1 MKNKIKIISV
11 FGTRPDAVK
20 MAPLINKLNNNKHIE
35 SIICSTGQHKEM
47 LDQVIKIFD
56 IVPDY
61 DLKIMKAN
69 QSLEYITSSIM
80 SKLGQVID
88 KENPDLILVHGD
100 TTTCLVSSLT
110 SFYKK
115 IPVGHVEAGLR
126 TFDMHSPFPEEM
138 NRKLVGSL
146 ASLHFSPTLS
156 NKNNL
161 LKEGIDEKNITVT
174 GNTVID
180 ALNTTV
186 TTNYTFEQEKLN
198 SIDYTNKRVITITA
212 HRRENIGKPLENIC
226 NAILTLSKQYDDILF
241 IYAVHLN
248 PAVKNIVYPMLQNK
262 SNILLIP
269 PVNVRDLHN
278 LMKRSYLIMTDSGG
292 LQEEAPSLG
301 KPVLVLRK
309 ETERPEAIKAGTVK
323 LTGTN
328 TNDIIADAK
337 LLLDDTTLYKKMAT
351 AINPY
356 GDGHASEKIID
367 AILLYF
373 NKQ

>member
-20 MAPLINKLNNNKHIE
+20 MAPLIKKLNNNKHIE

-61 DLKIMKAN
+61 DLKIMKTN

-88 KENPDLILVHGD
+88 KEKPDLILVHGD

-115 IPVGHVEAGLR
+115 VPIGHVEAGLR
-126 TFDMHSPFPEEM
+126 TFDMYSPFPEEI

-146 ASLHFSPTLS
+146 ASLHFAPTLS

-161 LKEGIDEKNITVT
+161 LKEGIDEKNIIIT

-180 ALNTTV
+180 ALNTTI
-186 TTNYTFEQEKLN
+186 TTNYTFEQEELN
-198 SIDYTNKRVITITA
+198 KIDYNNKRIITITA

-226 NAILTLSKQYDDILF
+226 NAILTLAKQYDDILF

-328 TNDIIADAK
+328 TNDIIADTK
-337 LLLDDTTLYKKMAT
+337 LLLDDTTFYKKMAT
-351 AINPY
+351 AVNPY
-356 GDGHASEKIID
+356 GNGHASEKIID
-367 AILLYF
+367 AILSYF

>member
-1 MKNKIKIISV
+1 MKKKVKIISI

-20 MAPLINKLNNNKHIE
+20 MAPLIKKLNSNKHID
-35 SIICSTGQHKEM
+35 SIVCSTGQHKEM

-69 QSLEYITSSIM
+69 QSLEYITSAIM
-80 SKLGQVID
+80 NKLGKVID
-88 KENPDLILVHGD
+88 KERPDLILVHGD
-100 TTTCLVSSLT
+100 TTTGLVSSLT
-110 SFYKK
+110 SFYKQ
-115 IPVGHVEAGLR
+115 ISVGHVEAGLR
-126 TFDMHSPFPEEM
+126 TFDMYSPFPEEM

-146 ASLHFSPTLS
+146 ASLHFCPTIS

-161 LKEGIDEKNITVT
+161 LKEGVNEKNITVT
-174 GNTVID
+174 GNTIID
-180 ALNTTV
+180 ALNTTI
-186 TTNYTFEQEKLN
+186 TTNYTFEQNELN
-198 SIDYTNKRVITITA
+198 KIDYNNKRVITVTA

-226 NAILTLSKQYDDILF
+226 NAILALSKQYDDILF

-248 PAVKNIVYPMLQNK
+248 PAVKNIVYPMLQDK
-262 SNILLIP
+262 PNILLIP

-328 TNDIIADAK
+328 TTNIISDTK
-337 LLLDDTTLYKKMAT
+337 LLLDDKTIYKKMAT
-351 AINPY
+351 AVNPY
-356 GDGHASEKIID
+356 GDGYASERIID
-367 AILLYF
+367 AILSYF
-373 NKQ
+373 NIQ

>member
-115 IPVGHVEAGLR
+115 IPIGHVEAGLR